1 MSKQILILGAGPG
14 GLATANLL
22 RKKLPSQHKI
32 FLIDKKPQQSL
43 GLTYIQVMFG
53 WRKPQQVVKDI
64 SSVSRKNI
72 IFFNSQIQK
81 IDLADQKVVFD
92 SQQLSYDYLVISLGA
107 ALSLEEIPGLS
118 SSHYFYDL
126 DPAEKLH
133 SVLKNFKGG
142 KIALV
147 IARPPYKCPAA
158 PHEAA
163 LLLDWYLK
171 QKKIRSKV
179 DIKIFTPEMQP
190 MPTGGPILG
199 EKIKQFLSASH
210 IGFNPNYKLTQ
221 VDSANQK
228 LLFENG
234 ETAEY
239 DLLIS
244 IPVHKAPPVVK
255 EANLISETGWI
266 SVDKHNL
273 KTAYPNVYA
282 IGDVTSIKLPNGTFL
297 PKAAVFALSQAEVVV
312 NEIASDIT
320 RSKKAKSFN
329 GKGYCYLQ
337 TEPKKSAAAIGNFYA
352 EPNPQVRL
360 QKPSLAG
367 FKGKEKFEKD
377 FYRSWF

>member
-22 RKKLPSQHKI
+22 RKKLPPPHKI
-32 FLIDKKPQQSL
+32 ILIDKKPQQSL
-43 GLTYIQVMFG
+43 GLTYLQVMFG

-81 IDLADQKVVFD
+81 IDLTDQKVVFD
-92 SQQLSYDYLVISLGA
+92 SQQLSYDYLVICLGA
-107 ALSLEEIPGLS
+107 NLSLEEIPGLS
-118 SSHYFYDL
+118 TSHYFYDL

-163 LLLDWYLK
+163 LLLDWYFK
-171 QKKIRSKV
+171 QNKIRSKV
-179 DIKIFTPEMQP
+179 DLKIFTPEPQP

-199 EKIKQFLSASH
+199 EKIKRFLSARN

-221 VDSANQK
+221 VDSGNHK

-234 ETAEY
+234 ETVEY

-244 IPVHKAPPVVK
+244 IPVHKAPQVVK
-255 EANLISETGWI
+255 ESNLISETGWI
-266 SVDKHNL
+266 PVDMHNL
-273 KTAYPNVYA
+273 KTAFPNVYA
-282 IGDVTSIKLPNGTFL
+282 IGDVTSIKLNNGAFL
-297 PKAAVFALSQAEVVV
+297 PKAAVFALSQAEVVADQISR
-312 NEIASDIT
+312 EILSGK
-320 RSKKAKSFN
+320 RPQQFK

-337 TEPKKSAAAIGNFYA
+337 TEPKKSAAAVGNFYA
-352 EPNPQVRL
+352 EPNPLVRL

-377 FYRSWF
+377 FYRNWF

>member
-32 FLIDKKPQQSL
+32 FLIDKKQKQSL
-43 GLTYIQVMFG
+43 GLTYLQVMFG
-53 WRKPQQVVKDI
+53 WRKPQQVVRDI

-72 IFFNSQIQK
+72 IFFNSEIKK
-81 IDLADQKVVFD
+81 IDLANQKVVFD

-107 ALSLEEIPGLS
+107 TLSLEEIPGLS
-118 SSHYFYDL
+118 TSHYFYDL
-126 DPAEKLH
+126 DPAERLH

-142 KIALV
+142 KISLV

-163 LLLDWYLK
+163 LLLDWYFK
-171 QKKIRSKV
+171 QKKIRNNV
-179 DIKIFTPEMQP
+179 DIKIFTPELQP
-190 MPTGGPILG
+190 MPTGGPVLG
-199 EKIKQFLSASH
+199 EKIKQLLQERNVEFK
-210 IGFNPNYKLTQ
+210 PNFKLTQ
-221 VDSANQK
+221 VDNDNHK
-228 LLFENG
+228 LFFENG

-244 IPVHKAPPVVK
+244 IPVHKAPQVVK

-266 SVDKHNL
+266 SVDKYNL
-273 KTAYPNVYA
+273 KTNYPNVYA
-282 IGDVTSIKLPNGTFL
+282 IGDVASIKLPNGAFL

-320 RSKKAKSFN
+320 SSKKAKPFN

-360 QKPSLAG
+360 QKPSSAG
-367 FKGKEKFEKD
+367 FKGKLKFEKD
-377 FYRSWF
+377 FYYKWF